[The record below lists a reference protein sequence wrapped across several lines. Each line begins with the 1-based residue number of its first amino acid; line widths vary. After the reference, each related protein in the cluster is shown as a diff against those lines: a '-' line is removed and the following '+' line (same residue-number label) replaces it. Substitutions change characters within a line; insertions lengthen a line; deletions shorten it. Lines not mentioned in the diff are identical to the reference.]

1 MTSNGVIHQHGLQQP
16 GSPQPSSLAAHSH
29 RENGKQRFPHKGVWG
44 GCHSSLPPAPKSSG
58 FPVSP
63 RAVWSLMRYTAVHST
78 YVFRCSSLGGHPPHC
93 AFLSLFNLFWRD

>member
-63 RAVWSLMRYTAVHST
+63 RAVWSLMRFSLDSLWCM
-78 YVFRCSSLGGHPPHC
+78 VFGRQE
-93 AFLSLFNLFWRD
+93 